1 METDLTQS
9 PLRPVTISCGYS
21 SKSSA
26 NYNSSSYN
34 INLQMEIL
42 INGKTSE
49 LELRAD
55 QLYDLCRKIVKKQQQ
70 SNGAIPD
77 TLPATNEQSPPA
89 NQPAPVKTPPMN
101 TNYHSR
107 TSISEVASEK
117 QLKYILALARSK
129 GVNSKSVKD
138 DVFAQF
144 HKPLEKITRAEASEI
159 INHYKM
165 AA

>member
-1 METDLTQS
+1 
-9 PLRPVTISCGYS
+9 
-21 SKSSA
+21 
-26 NYNSSSYN
+26 
-34 INLQMEIL
+34 MEIL

-101 TNYHSR
+101 TNTRQYPSND
-107 TSISEVASEK
+107 IASEK
-117 QLKYILALARSK
+117 QVKCIFAIARAK
-129 GVNSKSVKD
+129 GKNSKTVKD
-138 DVFAQF
+138 MVYDHY
-144 HKPLEKITRAEASEI
+144 HKEVEALSRKEASDVI
-159 INHYKM
+159 THFKM

>member
-1 METDLTQS
+1 
-9 PLRPVTISCGYS
+9 
-21 SKSSA
+21 
-26 NYNSSSYN
+26 
-34 INLQMEIL
+34 MEIL

-101 TNYHSR
+101 TNTRQYPSNDL
-107 TSISEVASEK
+107 ASEK
-117 QLKYILALARSK
+117 QHKYIFALGRAQGK
-129 GVNSKSVKD
+129 NAIIIKD
-138 DVFAQF
+138 ISMSLFN
-144 HKPLEKITRAEASEI
+144 KPVEKLTRNEASQF
-159 INHYKM
+159 INDLKM
-165 AA
+165 KDAA